1 MTLFQGAGYETRSFA
16 INFIMLKKIDHI
28 GIAVHSITQARV
40 FYEQALGLHCE
51 QIEKI
56 PSQQVRTA
64 FFSLGETKI
73 ELLEPM
79 GEDGPIAKFLER
91 QGEGVHHIA
100 YYSDDVAAQLE
111 KAAQAGCRLINQT
124 PIPGAGGK
132 QIGFLHPKSTN
143 GVLTEF
149 CSTPHVPEQPE

>member
-1 MTLFQGAGYETRSFA
+1 
-16 INFIMLKKIDHI
+16 MLQKIDHI
-28 GIAVHSITQARV
+28 GIAVHSIAQARI

-51 QIEKI
+51 HIEEV

-79 GEDGPIAKFLER
+79 DENGPIAKFLQR

-100 YYSDDVAAQLE
+100 YRSDNTGVQLKQAE
-111 KAAQAGCRLINQT
+111 KAGCRLINAT
-124 PIPGAGGK
+124 PIVGAGGK
-132 QIGFLHPKSTN
+132 QIGFLHPESTH
-143 GVLTEF
+143 GVLTEI
-149 CSTPHVPEQPE
+149 CSTDPPASESGNIT

>member
-1 MTLFQGAGYETRSFA
+1 
-16 INFIMLKKIDHI
+16 MLKKIDHI
-28 GIAVHSITQARV
+28 GIAVHSITQACV

-51 QIEKI
+51 RIEEVA
-56 PSQQVRTA
+56 SQQVRTA

-79 GEDGPIAKFLER
+79 DEDGPIAKFLQR

-100 YYSDDVAAQLE
+100 YYSDNAAVQLN
-111 KAAQAGCRLINQT
+111 KAEQAGCRLINQT
-124 PIPGAGGK
+124 PVPGAGGK

-143 GVLTEF
+143 GVLTEI
-149 CSTPHVPEQPE
+149 CSTQHVSE

>member
-1 MTLFQGAGYETRSFA
+1 
-16 INFIMLKKIDHI
+16 MLKKIDHI
-28 GIAVHSITQARV
+28 GIAVYSITKARV
-40 FYEQALGLHCE
+40 FYEQALGLDCE
-51 QIEKI
+51 RIEEV

-64 FFSLGETKI
+64 FFSLAETKI

-79 GEDGPIAKFLER
+79 GEDGPIAKFLQR

-111 KAAQAGCRLINQT
+111 EAAQAGCQLINPT

-132 QIGFLHPKSTN
+132 QIAFLHPKSTH
-143 GVLTEF
+143 GVLTEI
-149 CSTPHVPEQPE
+149 CSTQQFSEQIE

>member
-1 MTLFQGAGYETRSFA
+1 
-16 INFIMLKKIDHI
+16 MLKKIDHI
-28 GIAVHSITQARV
+28 GIAVHSIAQARI
-40 FYEQALGLHCE
+40 FYEQALGLLCE
-51 QIEKI
+51 QIEEV

-79 GEDGPIAKFLER
+79 SDESPIAKFLQR

-100 YYSDDVAAQLE
+100 YRSDNAASQLQKAE
-111 KAAQAGCRLINQT
+111 KAGCRLINTT

-132 QIGFLHPKSTN
+132 QIGFLHPKSTH
-143 GVLTEF
+143 GVLTEL
-149 CSTPHVPEQPE
+149 CSTQEPE